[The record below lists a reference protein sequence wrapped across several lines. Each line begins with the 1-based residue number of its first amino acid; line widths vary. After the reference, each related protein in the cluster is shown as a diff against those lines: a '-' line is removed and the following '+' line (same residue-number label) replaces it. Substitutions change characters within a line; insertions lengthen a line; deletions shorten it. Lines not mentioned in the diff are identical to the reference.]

1 MKVNPTK
8 ELEVPQLVG
17 MGLRDALSILEN
29 QKLLVKVVG
38 RGVIRKQSLVP
49 GTKVV
54 KGSTITIELS

>member
-1 MKVNPTK
+1 
-8 ELEVPQLVG
+8 